1 MRTIRFMPLLGIS
14 LLLTGCG
21 SGSGSREELPPPAIT
36 VAEVAMHN
44 IAGATTASG
53 RLAPREEIA
62 VAADLSGFRISK
74 VLVEEGAFV
83 RRGQLLAELDDSLLR
98 SQIAQS
104 QAALSQQQIA
114 NEQARDQASRANGL
128 EGQGVL
134 SEEAIQN
141 RRIAVRSTQ
150 ASVAATRAQ
159 LNDLL
164 VRRDHLAIRA
174 PTDGTVLERTA
185 RPGDTSSSGTTM
197 FRLARDG
204 LIELFAEL
212 PEADAA
218 QVKIGDPAEVT
229 LASGTRLSGTVRLI
243 GERVDDATGLVSVR
257 IALPRSPE
265 LRQGGFAQ
273 ARFTRNASI
282 LAVPEAAVQFD
293 ADGASVKTVDSNN
306 RIHNVR
312 VRTGRR
318 GQGFVEIVQGPPS
331 GTRVAVKGAA
341 FTLDTDKV
349 RIASSGAK

>member
-1 MRTIRFMPLLGIS
+1 MRASSFLPLFGLA

-21 SGSGSREELPPPAIT
+21 SGSESRDELPPPAIT
-36 VAEVAMHN
+36 VAEIAMRN

-62 VAADLSGFRISK
+62 VAADLNGFRVSR

-83 RRGQLLAELDDSLLR
+83 RRGQLLAVLDDSLLV

-104 QAALSQQQIA
+104 RAALSQQQIA
-114 NEQARDQASRANGL
+114 HEQARQQASRIKGL

-134 SEEAIQN
+134 SDEAIAD
-141 RRIAVRSTQ
+141 RRIAVRSTE
-150 ASVAATRAQ
+150 AAVAATRAQ

-164 VRRDHLAIRA
+164 VRQNHLEIRA
-174 PTDGTVLERTA
+174 PTDGIVLERTV
-185 RPGDTSSSGTTM
+185 RPGDTSSAGTTM

-218 QVKIGDPAEVT
+218 RIRIGDPADVT
-229 LASGTRLSGTVRLI
+229 LASGTRLTGNVRLI
-243 GERVDDATGLVSVR
+243 GERVDDATGLVSIR
-257 IALPRSPE
+257 IALPRNPE
-265 LRQGGFAQ
+265 LRQGGFAR
-273 ARFTRNASI
+273 ARFTRNATI

-293 ADGASVKTVDSNN
+293 ADGASVKTVDRNN
-306 RIHNVR
+306 RVQQVR
-312 VRTGRR
+312 IRTGRR
-318 GQGFVEIVQGPPS
+318 GQGFVEIVQGPPA

-341 FTLDTDKV
+341 FTLDNDKV
-349 RIASSGAK
+349 RISGAGAK